1 LRGEGLFPE
10 VAVVVFGEGGALHGD
25 GFDPIDLMELHQ
37 IPAKVIEC
45 LTWISFAGIHSFIM
59 ESDLMALRH

>member
-1 LRGEGLFPE
+1 LWDEGLFPE

-45 LTWISFAGIHSFIM
+45 LSRISFAGIHGFIM
-59 ESDLMALRH
+59 ESDLMALKY